1 MAATDFIVAIEL
13 GSTEISGLAGK
24 KNTDGS
30 IRILAHTAERSTDCI
45 KKGRIYNLDKTAQ
58 CLTTVIGKLED
69 SLQASI
75 KKVYVGIGG
84 LSVKSVRNKEAKQMP
99 ENTIISQAL
108 IDVMMND
115 NLKIPLVDQEIIAVE
130 TQEYKIG
137 KNQSSTEPVGISSD
151 CIEGNY
157 LNIVANESLKKNIH
171 KCFKQTRYE
180 IAGYILSPI
189 ATANAILTPNEKRS
203 GCVMV
208 DFGAETTT
216 VAVYRGVLR
225 HLAVIPLGGNNITK
239 DICYQQ
245 IEEDDAE
252 ALKISYAS
260 AYTDDEKYKE
270 EANKE
275 FSIDKCS
282 INAQTLLD
290 IAQARETEILE
301 NVKNQIMLSGYNDSL
316 LAGIIIT
323 GGAAKIHNMEEA
335 IAQITKIDK
344 IRIAKE
350 SLIELQ
356 NAPAFLADGT
366 QYTLIG
372 LLDAGKDNCCKV
384 DPNQSQSNFLDQLKE
399 EEDKKKEEAERQRI
413 AEEQARQQAAEEAAR
428 KKAEEEEA
436 KRKEEL
442 QQRNNMYISLISESK
457 ELLERKKYKEAL
469 NKAYEAR
476 NLHLSDKEDDV
487 EALINNIER
496 QKSENNTFSKLIRFL
511 KDGAENLTKD

>member
-30 IRILAHTAERSTDCI
+30 IRILAHAAERSTDCI

-115 NLKIPLVDQEIIAVE
+115 NLKMPLVDQEIIAVE

-203 GCVMV
+203 GCVMI

-356 NAPAFLADGT
+356 NAPAFLVDGT

-442 QQRNNMYISLISESK
+442 QQRNNIYISLISESK
-457 ELLERKKYKEAL
+457 ELLGRKKYKEAL

>member
-1 MAATDFIVAIEL
+1 M
-13 GSTEISGLAGK
+13 
-24 KNTDGS
+24 
-30 IRILAHTAERSTDCI
+30 
-45 KKGRIYNLDKTAQ
+45 
-58 CLTTVIGKLED
+58 
-69 SLQASI
+69 
-75 KKVYVGIGG
+75 
-84 LSVKSVRNKEAKQMP
+84 
-99 ENTIISQAL
+99 
-108 IDVMMND
+108 
-115 NLKIPLVDQEIIAVE
+115 
-130 TQEYKIG
+130 
-137 KNQSSTEPVGISSD
+137 
-151 CIEGNY
+151 
-157 LNIVANESLKKNIH
+157 ANESLKKNIH

-225 HLAVIPLGGNNITK
+225 HLAVIPLRGNNITK

-356 NAPAFLADGT
+356 NAPAFLVDGT

-436 KRKEEL
+436 KRKEKL

-457 ELLERKKYKEAL
+457 ELLGRKKYKEAL

>member
-30 IRILAHTAERSTDCI
+30 IRILAHADERSTDCI

-115 NLKIPLVDQEIIAVE
+115 NLKMPLVDQEIIAVE

>member
-30 IRILAHTAERSTDCI
+30 IRILAHAAERSTDCI

-115 NLKIPLVDQEIIAVE
+115 NLKMPLVDQEIIAVE

-203 GCVMV
+203 GCVMI

-252 ALKISYAS
+252 ALKIRYAS

>member
-30 IRILAHTAERSTDCI
+30 IRILAHAAERSTDCI

-115 NLKIPLVDQEIIAVE
+115 NLKMPLVDQEIIAVE

>member
-30 IRILAHTAERSTDCI
+30 IRILAYASERSTDCI

-58 CLTTVIGKLED
+58 SLTTVIGKLED
-69 SLQASI
+69 TLQASI

-84 LSVKSVRNKEAKQMP
+84 LSVKSVCNKEAKQMP

-108 IDVMMND
+108 IDAMMND
-115 NLKIPLVDQEIIAVE
+115 NMRMPLVDQEIIAVE

-151 CIEGNY
+151 RIEGNY
-157 LNIVANESLKKNIH
+157 LNIIANESLKKNIH

-216 VAVYRGVLR
+216 VAVYRGILR

-239 DICYQQ
+239 DICYHQ

-252 ALKISYAS
+252 ALKIRYAN
-260 AYTDDEKYKE
+260 AYTDAEKYNAEADKE
-270 EANKE
+270 YT
-275 FSIDKCS
+275 IDKCS
-282 INAQTLLD
+282 IKAKTLLN
-290 IAQARETEILE
+290 IAEAREQEIIE
-301 NVKNQIMLSGYNDSL
+301 NIKNQIILSGYNDSL

-323 GGAAKIHNMEEA
+323 GGAAKIHNIEEA
-335 IAQITKIDK
+335 ITNITKIDK
-344 IRIAKE
+344 VRIAKE

-356 NAPAFLADGT
+356 NAPAFLGDGT
-366 QYTLIG
+366 HFTLIG
-372 LLDAGKDNCCKV
+372 LLDAGKENCCKI
-384 DPNQSQSNFLDQLKE
+384 DPAQSQSNFLDQLKE
-399 EEDKKKEEAERQRI
+399 EEERKKEEAERKRQ
-413 AEEQARQQAAEEAAR
+413 AEESARQKALEEEAR
-428 KKAEEEEA
+428 KKAEEEEK
-436 KRKEEL
+436 KRVEEL
-442 QQRNNMYISLISESK
+442 QRRTNQYITLMSEAKDLLI
-457 ELLERKKYKEAL
+457 RKKYKEAL
-469 NKAYEAR
+469 NKAYDAK
-476 NLHLSDKEDDV
+476 NLHIADKEEDT
-487 EALINNIER
+487 EALINDIER
-496 QKSENNTFSKLIRFL
+496 QKAENNTFSKLIRFL

>member
-30 IRILAHTAERSTDCI
+30 IRILAHAAERSTDCI

-58 CLTTVIGKLED
+58 CLTTGIGKLED

-115 NLKIPLVDQEIIAVE
+115 NLKMPLVDQEIIAVE

-203 GCVMV
+203 GCVMI

-216 VAVYRGVLR
+216 VAVSRR
-225 HLAVIPLGGNNITK
+225 TSPLG
-239 DICYQQ
+239 CYPIGWQQ
-245 IEEDDAE
+245 H
-252 ALKISYAS
+252 Y
-260 AYTDDEKYKE
+260 
-270 EANKE
+270 
-275 FSIDKCS
+275 
-282 INAQTLLD
+282 
-290 IAQARETEILE
+290 
-301 NVKNQIMLSGYNDSL
+301 
-316 LAGIIIT
+316 
-323 GGAAKIHNMEEA
+323 
-335 IAQITKIDK
+335 
-344 IRIAKE
+344 
-350 SLIELQ
+350 
-356 NAPAFLADGT
+356 
-366 QYTLIG
+366 
-372 LLDAGKDNCCKV
+372 
-384 DPNQSQSNFLDQLKE
+384 
-399 EEDKKKEEAERQRI
+399 
-413 AEEQARQQAAEEAAR
+413 
-428 KKAEEEEA
+428 
-436 KRKEEL
+436 
-442 QQRNNMYISLISESK
+442 
-457 ELLERKKYKEAL
+457 
-469 NKAYEAR
+469 
-476 NLHLSDKEDDV
+476 
-487 EALINNIER
+487 
-496 QKSENNTFSKLIRFL
+496 
-511 KDGAENLTKD
+511 

>member
-30 IRILAHTAERSTDCI
+30 IRILAHAAERSTDCI

-115 NLKIPLVDQEIIAVE
+115 NLKMPLVDQEIIAVE

-203 GCVMV
+203 GCVMI

-252 ALKISYAS
+252 ALKIRYAS

-350 SLIELQ
+350 SLIEFQ

>member
-1 MAATDFIVAIEL
+1 M
-13 GSTEISGLAGK
+13 
-24 KNTDGS
+24 
-30 IRILAHTAERSTDCI
+30 
-45 KKGRIYNLDKTAQ
+45 
-58 CLTTVIGKLED
+58 
-69 SLQASI
+69 
-75 KKVYVGIGG
+75 
-84 LSVKSVRNKEAKQMP
+84 
-99 ENTIISQAL
+99 
-108 IDVMMND
+108 
-115 NLKIPLVDQEIIAVE
+115 
-130 TQEYKIG
+130 
-137 KNQSSTEPVGISSD
+137 
-151 CIEGNY
+151 
-157 LNIVANESLKKNIH
+157 ANESLKKNIH

-457 ELLERKKYKEAL
+457 ELLGRKKYKEAL